1 MARNSLPPNQ
11 LPNRRQAQS
20 SLGPIVQGDTYGLT
34 YDMRTRTG
42 KTAAEIFASDEE
54 SILVRG
60 EEYAGAGFYYDQ
72 DEDKHEESA
81 KSGDVVAFTESDI
94 PTSSTNY
101 SRPRTVAAGY
111 DAGRQTMTVV
121 FRDGTF
127 YNYYG
132 VTQSEWEAFR
142 ASYSKGRPWLNKAA
156 EDPKPGAQAVDG
168 LFIAKDRGPADV
180 STIDASI
187 REQLYRVARTQ
198 QIVHKRYIQPGKT
211 THSATKVWTE
221 SGKVRTVREPNQTY
235 GNRAKK
241 SPGKNPARATPP
253 RQRRAS

>member
-11 LPNRRQAQS
+11 LPNRRQAQTRF
-20 SLGPIVQGDTYGLT
+20 GPIVQGDTYGLT

-54 SILVRG
+54 SIIVRG
-60 EEYAGAGFYYDQ
+60 EEYAGAGFYYKQ
-72 DEDKHEESA
+72 DEDEDEGSVS
-81 KSGDVVAFTESDI
+81 SGSVVAFTESDI

-111 DAGRQTMTVV
+111 DKGRQTMTVV

-132 VTQSEWEAFR
+132 VSQAEWEAFR
-142 ASYSKGRPWLNKAA
+142 ASYSKGRPWLNKAN
-156 EDPKPGAQAVDG
+156 PSGKPGTQAVDG
-168 LFIAKDRGPADV
+168 LFISKQRGPADV
-180 STIDASI
+180 TNVDPII

-198 QIVHKRYIQPGKT
+198 QIIHKRYIQPGKT

-235 GNRAKK
+235 VNRAKK